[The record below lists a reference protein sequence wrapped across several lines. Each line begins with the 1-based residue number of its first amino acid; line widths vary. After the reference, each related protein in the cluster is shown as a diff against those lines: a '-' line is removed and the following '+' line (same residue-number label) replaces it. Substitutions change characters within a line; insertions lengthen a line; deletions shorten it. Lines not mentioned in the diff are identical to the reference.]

1 MILAVLSNEIIAILG
16 GVRMT
21 EKTEDRINAINVQIV
36 PPKEPSLSIML
47 ENREILRFESNGDVL
62 YEGNLIDSDRQI
74 VEGMKKF
81 LKGHNLY

>member
-1 MILAVLSNEIIAILG
+1 
-16 GVRMT
+16 MT